1 MSKHRKMSNC
11 FHPERDLV
19 SHWESLLIA
28 VADPGFARGGPW
40 RAHASLNG
48 GLVAEPP
55 VESRGR
61 APVGVRGAKPP
72 KAESFLYI
80 LYKKWPK
87 VKDLSENLPP
97 CLSRAAMSSPKFWS
111 MEGGR
116 PRSAIAGSAT

>member
-1 MSKHRKMSNC
+1 MASAGS
-11 FHPERDLV
+11 
-19 SHWESLLIA
+19 
-28 VADPGFARGGPW
+28 
-40 RAHASLNG
+40 ASLNG
-48 GLVAEPP
+48 GLGRRPQRGPGAE
-55 VESRGR
+55 SL
-61 APVGVRGAKPP
+61 VGVRGAKPP

>member
-61 APVGVRGAKPP
+61 APVGVRGRSPP
-72 KAESFLYI
+72 PPPEALPPEAESFLYI
-80 LYKKWPK
+80 
-87 VKDLSENLPP
+87 
-97 CLSRAAMSSPKFWS
+97 F
-111 MEGGR
+111 
-116 PRSAIAGSAT
+116 I